1 MITTAVCYAVV
12 VVKIIDK
19 ENVAVLIKS
28 GIRSKKADFGDGQ
41 QEPGE
46 IENLV
51 GCGFVRSDPARAV
64 QGRLSIA
71 FSFFPKSALS

>member
-46 IENLV
+46 IEN
-51 GCGFVRSDPARAV
+51 
-64 QGRLSIA
+64 
-71 FSFFPKSALS
+71 